1 MACRR
6 HPCVAQC
13 KASWERQLKTMSAAI
28 ERLNFEL
35 YQWLFA
41 PMRFDLATGSFV
53 LASLFF
59 GAGIALVLALWKA
72 HQ

>member
-1 MACRR
+1 
-6 HPCVAQC
+6 
-13 KASWERQLKTMSAAI
+13 MSAAI